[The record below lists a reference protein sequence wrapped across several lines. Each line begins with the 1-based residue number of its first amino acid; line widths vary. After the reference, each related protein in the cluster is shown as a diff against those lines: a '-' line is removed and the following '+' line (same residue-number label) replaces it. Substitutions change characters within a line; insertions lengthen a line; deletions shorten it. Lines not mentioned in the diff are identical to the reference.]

1 MSMQSKSKKRKHLTA
16 DPNAHIP
23 IRPAN
28 SKQVY
33 HTVTSASS
41 SSTQVRTLA
50 RVPVRPPVDEAPP
63 LPDEEGEVHEEKAIL
78 KKPRTQSGQLL
89 DDFEDHFLE
98 LGWLLL
104 EREADC
110 LTNTV
115 CVCGSGLKRTTK
127 CYDCLG
133 YAPAC
138 RDCFVHAHIH
148 NPTHWAEVWDEE
160 AGFFIRHDISTLD
173 HTIQLGHGGGK
184 CPTPTPPRS
193 FTIVDINGVH
203 TTRVAFCSCREQPP
217 NKIRQLMRAGMF
229 PATAKDP
236 HTAFTIQMLKDFQL
250 HNFESKKAAYDHL
263 GAIRRL
269 TDNSFT
275 ADVPNPYAAFLCV
288 VRVFNYLTLVK
299 RSGQLHEIDTI
310 LSHRPSNLLVWCPA
324 CPEPGFNSDRNC
336 PKTPSHLRHLNQS
349 QRTLDGNHQCNQY
362 SKNNDPDD
370 VSLCNGKGYF
380 PLDSEYQEYLKKVPA
395 TAEKSTCNY
404 LKVVN
409 KQDKKKFKNMA
420 ITGTVNCQ
428 CSHVFILSSVDL
440 PHAER
445 FANADYAFAM
455 ALRNRR
461 PKDDF
466 EFKLQIEVNDVDEAA
481 TYDIA
486 CEYIINLP
494 SRFEQQFPD
503 LADTVKKIRWGV
515 PALHVQGHQD
525 SCTYLFGT
533 AFMECVAHFHGETA
547 EHYWPESN
555 QLGPHTRQMNL
566 GHRQDTLIAHH
577 GDWNHKKT
585 SKIAFDLAE
594 DIQDAK
600 KKYSEK
606 RNHFI
611 ALSISYSENVPQ
623 WQGLSR
629 SPSKVGKEAVS
640 VYKHDTTKVPSQKA
654 IYEKMLNDQ
663 ENFKSSMVPKSKIAR
678 FLDSAIKIQENQRK
692 LANLIK
698 DTAEHELQS
707 RKTEVEKLTAKL
719 RTQIVEFRKVQIQ
732 LMPKVGDRVAA
743 QASKPPALELEC
755 LYIPS
760 DFDAAARKK
769 LGLDELAAE
778 EAIWR
783 EGQLYDILRALQN
796 IVKAVSALRGRK
808 KKNDRQQKQNTRTG
822 EYISDTLKKQGHHIQ
837 FYAVVRQKIVML
849 NGSCSLPILTEQDLF
864 MKSVQQ
870 KKHVGDS
877 KRTDGLLF
885 RAAALSAV
893 GSYDVDG
900 DATMTDTHSGEE
912 GKGPGETVPT
922 IVGTQMNNRRKPQ
935 RKLKAKTSEDETKK
949 KGPEAADGW
958 IWNLGKYTRMTDEEM
973 DAWASEGDRVQWF
986 RAEADMQRW
995 QEQIEQKL
1003 AELLRT
1009 RRSFLKME
1017 SVWLELAPLQPLDR
1031 PGAAAYARQKA
1042 AMYRRRA
1049 SEAYTMLKE
1058 LGYETLVHQDANLL
1072 EFVEQERKKQ
1082 ADFIRS
1088 SIAAPE

>member
-1 MSMQSKSKKRKHLTA
+1 MSTHHTTKKRKLPGANTTSHVS
-16 DPNAHIP
+16 
-23 IRPAN
+23 IRPCN
-28 SKQVY
+28 SKQVHY
-33 HTVTSASS
+33 TVTSASA
-41 SSTQVRTLA
+41 SSTQTRTLA
-50 RVPVRPPVDEAPP
+50 KLPSPTKSRGSEPAEIQEPNIEVELLPV
-63 LPDEEGEVHEEKAIL
+63 
-78 KKPRTQSGQLL
+78 KKPRTQNGQLL
-89 DDFEDHFLE
+89 DDFENHFEE
-98 LGWLLL
+98 LGWLLF
-104 EREADC
+104 EREADPA
-110 LTNTV
+110 TNTS
-115 CVCGSGLKRTTK
+115 CECGSGKKRTTK
-127 CYDCLG
+127 CFDCLE
-133 YAPAC
+133 YSPVC
-138 RDCFVHAHIH
+138 TDCFVRTHIN
-148 NPTHWAEVWDEE
+148 NPTHWAEVWDQN

-173 HTIQLGHGGGK
+173 HTIQLGHQGGK
-184 CPTPTPPRS
+184 CDSPTPTRT
-193 FTIVDINGVH
+193 FTIVDVNGVH
-203 TTRVAFCSCREQPP
+203 TTKVAFCSCREQPP
-217 NKIRQLMRAGMF
+217 NKVRQLMRAGLF

-236 HTAFTIQMLKDFQL
+236 HTAFTINMLKDFQL
-250 HNFESKKAAYDHL
+250 HNFESKKAAYDYL

-275 ADVPNPYAAFLCV
+275 ADIPNPYAAFLRV

-299 RSGQLHEIDTI
+299 RSGQLHGIDRI
-310 LSHRPSNLLVWCPA
+310 LSHRPAGNLLVWCPA
-324 CPEPGFNSDRNC
+324 CPEPGFNSDLNC

-349 QRTLDGNHQCNQY
+349 QRTLDGNHQCNQF

-455 ALRNRR
+455 ALRNHR
-461 PKDDF
+461 PNDKF
-466 EFKLQIEVNDVDEAA
+466 EFKLQIEVKDVDEVA

-503 LADTVKKIRWGV
+503 LYETVKKIRWGV

-594 DIQDAK
+594 DIEEAK
-600 KKYSEK
+600 TKYTEK

-629 SPSKVGKEAVS
+629 TPSKLGKEAVS

-698 DTAEHELQS
+698 DTSEHELQS
-707 RKTEVEKLTAKL
+707 RKTEVEKLTTKL
-719 RTQIVEFRKVQIQ
+719 RTQIVEFRKVQTQI
-732 LMPKVGDRVAA
+732 MPKVGDRVAA
-743 QASKPPALELEC
+743 QALKPPALQLEC

-769 LGLDELAAE
+769 LALDELAAE

-822 EYISDTLKKQGHHIQ
+822 EYISDTLKKQGHHIES
-837 FYAVVRQKIVML
+837 YAAVRQKIVIL
-849 NGSCSLPILTEQDLF
+849 NGSCSLPTLTEQDLF

-870 KKHVGDS
+870 KRHVGDS

-885 RAAALSAV
+885 RAAAL
-893 GSYDVDG
+893 
-900 DATMTDTHSGEE
+900 M
-912 GKGPGETVPT
+912 PT

-958 IWNLGKYTRMTDEEM
+958 IWNLGKYTRMTDQEM

-1042 AMYRRRA
+1042 AMYQRRA
-1049 SEAYTMLKE
+1049 SEAYTKLKE
-1058 LGYETLVHQDANLL
+1058 LGYESLLRRDANLL

-1088 SIAAPE
+1088 SVAALE

>member
-1 MSMQSKSKKRKHLTA
+1 
-16 DPNAHIP
+16 
-23 IRPAN
+23 
-28 SKQVY
+28 
-33 HTVTSASS
+33 
-41 SSTQVRTLA
+41 
-50 RVPVRPPVDEAPP
+50 
-63 LPDEEGEVHEEKAIL
+63 
-78 KKPRTQSGQLL
+78 
-89 DDFEDHFLE
+89 
-98 LGWLLL
+98 
-104 EREADC
+104 
-110 LTNTV
+110 
-115 CVCGSGLKRTTK
+115 
-127 CYDCLG
+127 
-133 YAPAC
+133 
-138 RDCFVHAHIH
+138 
-148 NPTHWAEVWDEE
+148 
-160 AGFFIRHDISTLD
+160 
-173 HTIQLGHGGGK
+173 
-184 CPTPTPPRS
+184 
-193 FTIVDINGVH
+193 
-203 TTRVAFCSCREQPP
+203 
-217 NKIRQLMRAGMF
+217 
-229 PATAKDP
+229 
-236 HTAFTIQMLKDFQL
+236 
-250 HNFESKKAAYDHL
+250 
-263 GAIRRL
+263 
-269 TDNSFT
+269 
-275 ADVPNPYAAFLCV
+275 
-288 VRVFNYLTLVK
+288 
-299 RSGQLHEIDTI
+299 
-310 LSHRPSNLLVWCPA
+310 
-324 CPEPGFNSDRNC
+324 
-336 PKTPSHLRHLNQS
+336 
-349 QRTLDGNHQCNQY
+349 
-362 SKNNDPDD
+362 
-370 VSLCNGKGYF
+370 
-380 PLDSEYQEYLKKVPA
+380 
-395 TAEKSTCNY
+395 
-404 LKVVN
+404 
-409 KQDKKKFKNMA
+409 MA

-455 ALRNRR
+455 ALRNHR
-461 PKDDF
+461 PNDKF
-466 EFKLQIEVNDVDEAA
+466 EFKLQIEVKDVDEAA

-585 SKIAFDLAE
+585 AKIAFDLAE

-600 KKYSEK
+600 KKYTEK

-629 SPSKVGKEAVS
+629 TPSKVGKEAVS

-663 ENFKSSMVPKSKIAR
+663 DNREVNFKSSMVPKSRIAR

-698 DTAEHELQS
+698 DTSEHELQS

-719 RTQIVEFRKVQIQ
+719 RTQIVEFRKVQTQ

-849 NGSCSLPILTEQDLF
+849 NGSCSLPTLTEQDLF

-870 KKHVGDS
+870 KRHVGDS

-900 DATMTDTHSGEE
+900 DATMMDADSGEK
-912 GKGPGETVPT
+912 GKGSEEIIPT

-935 RKLKAKTSEDETKK
+935 RKLREKTSEDETKK

-958 IWNLGKYTRMTDEEM
+958 IWNLGKYTRMTNEEM

-1009 RRSFLKME
+1009 RR
-1017 SVWLELAPLQPLDR
+1017 
-1031 PGAAAYARQKA
+1031 AAAYACQKA
-1042 AMYRRRA
+1042 AMYHRRA
-1049 SEAYTMLKE
+1049 SEAYTMLEE
-1058 LGYETLVHQDANLL
+1058 LGYESLVRRDANLL

-1088 SIAAPE
+1088 SVAALE